1 MLIFLVLV
9 LVIIFIFKY
18 LEKRE
23 RFKVDFLKETVLR
36 LIKWAPNIKTIEVLL
51 FIERLFFSYLFIFAG
66 DWSSFVFC
74 VASHGKHKQ
83 KLGFSCY
90 EIFSR

>member
-36 LIKWAPNIKTIEVLL
+36 LIK
-51 FIERLFFSYLFIFAG
+51 
-66 DWSSFVFC
+66 
-74 VASHGKHKQ
+74 
-83 KLGFSCY
+83 
-90 EIFSR
+90 